1 MAKTPPGGPKPG
13 RKDLLMVSTDL
24 PIYDRAVARYPFLSS
39 MQDAKLFCQT
49 LCRLAAVPS
58 VTPMEYFYVANVAGG
73 GEWGK
78 GPSDHAAPRFRGA
91 KSPIAAA
98 RIAAGMTQAQLAEA
112 IGCKQLTISRWE
124 RGEFS
129 PNTSALQRLSEALG
143 CPMEDLLP

>member
-1 MAKTPPGGPKPG
+1 
-13 RKDLLMVSTDL
+13 MVSTDL

-39 MQDAKLFCQT
+39 VQDAKLFCQT

-73 GEWGK
+73 G
-78 GPSDHAAPRFRGA
+78 DHAAPRSRGSR
-91 KSPIAAA
+91 SPIAAA
-98 RIAAGMTQAQLAEA
+98 RMAAGMTQAQLAEA

-129 PNTSALQRLSEALG
+129 PNASALQRLSDVLG
-143 CPMEDLLP
+143 CPMENLLP